1 MKTLD
6 VPNVLQVQ
14 FCVEYHISLNCN
26 LFPKQNINSHRAI
39 NHEYLFDYLFQHFL
53 RLFLSLFIVRN
64 CDPTLKSHFGQE
76 SLEDFQAFRGF
87 WKARNSCLESVS
99 NTHFWWQS
107 HTFSYLKLTLVFW
120 FFVHN
125 QFKIS
130 DVALSL
136 YSWSQCCHIFLAKNL
151 HFAFWKSAKSA
162 TQKFGI
168 FCLLLHF
175 YVTIVF
181 QNQINFLK
189 FLKKYVLKTICFLS
203 RISILVSK

>member
-1 MKTLD
+1 MNTYLI
-6 VPNVLQVQ
+6 
-14 FCVEYHISLNCN
+14 IS
-26 LFPKQNINSHRAI
+26 
-39 NHEYLFDYLFQHFL
+39 FQHFL

-64 CDPTLKSHFGQE
+64 GDPTLKSHFGQG

-130 DVALSL
+130 DVARTVEVSVA
-136 YSWSQCCHIFLAKNL
+136 IF
-151 HFAFWKSAKSA
+151 FGQKSA
-162 TQKFGI
+162 
-168 FCLLLHF
+168 FCLLKICKICNPKIRHF
-175 YVTIVF
+175 LPFYCIF
-181 QNQINFLK
+181 MWQFFFSKSNNFLK
-189 FLKKYVLKTICFLS
+189 FLKKF
-203 RISILVSK
+203 